1 LIADVR
7 GDARTFASSAESIE
21 NCDENLRSGAWRH
34 WARFRFRID
43 PRTTIV
49 HEPSMTTNLGSPT
62 LYQIFVHE
70 GFFEQFP
77 AWRAYIEQ

>member
-1 LIADVR
+1 
-7 GDARTFASSAESIE
+7 
-21 NCDENLRSGAWRH
+21 
-34 WARFRFRID
+34 
-43 PRTTIV
+43 
-49 HEPSMTTNLGSPT
+49 MTTNLGSPT